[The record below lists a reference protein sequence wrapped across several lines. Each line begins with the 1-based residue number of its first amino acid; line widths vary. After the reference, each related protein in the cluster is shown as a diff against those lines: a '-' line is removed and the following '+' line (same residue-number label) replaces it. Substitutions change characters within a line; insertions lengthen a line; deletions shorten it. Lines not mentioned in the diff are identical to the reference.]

1 MYTRDETKVV
11 HIGNVAI
18 GGGNPIRVQ
27 SMCNTHTADV
37 RATVGQILQLEEAG
51 CELVRV
57 TVPDQDSADALT
69 EIKKQIHIPLIADIH
84 FDWRMA
90 VEAMKHGADKIR
102 INPGNIGTKEDL
114 SKVIDEAKARQI
126 PIRVGVNSGSVEKDL
141 LDKYGVCSRSLAES
155 ALRSVDYVESLGYDN
170 LVVAIKASNVPLCV
184 EANEVFAR
192 YSDHPL
198 HIGITEAGTY
208 HDGTIK
214 SALGFGILL
223 HEKLGNTMRVSLT
236 ADPVEEVK
244 AAWKMLSFMNI
255 RKQGVEII
263 SCPTCGRTQID
274 LIPLAEQVEKAL
286 AHIKKPLKV
295 AVMGCIVNGPGEAR
309 ECDFGIAGGKGVGLL
324 FRKGQIIKKVPEDQL
339 LSALVEE
346 AERYE

>member
-114 SKVIDEAKARQI
+114 SKVIDEAKARQ
-126 PIRVGVNSGSVEKDL
+126 E
-141 LDKYGVCSRSLAES
+141 
-155 ALRSVDYVESLGYDN
+155 ALRFEVET
-170 LVVAIKASNVPLCV
+170 AI
-184 EANEVFAR
+184 FAYEQYER
-192 YSDHPL
+192 YSVPGKQIHQYRAGDHCSPL
-198 HIGITEAGTY
+198 
-208 HDGTIK
+208 
-214 SALGFGILL
+214 
-223 HEKLGNTMRVSLT
+223 
-236 ADPVEEVK
+236 
-244 AAWKMLSFMNI
+244 
-255 RKQGVEII
+255 Q
-263 SCPTCGRTQID
+263 
-274 LIPLAEQVEKAL
+274 
-286 AHIKKPLKV
+286 
-295 AVMGCIVNGPGEAR
+295 
-309 ECDFGIAGGKGVGLL
+309 
-324 FRKGQIIKKVPEDQL
+324 
-339 LSALVEE
+339 
-346 AERYE
+346 